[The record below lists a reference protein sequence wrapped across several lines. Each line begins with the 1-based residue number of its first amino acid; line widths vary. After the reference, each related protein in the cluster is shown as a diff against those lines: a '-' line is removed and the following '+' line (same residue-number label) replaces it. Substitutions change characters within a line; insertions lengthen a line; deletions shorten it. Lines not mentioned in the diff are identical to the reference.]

1 MTLSWYGSQTRYCR
15 RKLVRLSS
23 ISAGGGFVGFC
34 GGGWGLGCGATAV
47 WTVGWGEGLSSKPG
61 SFFLRYSRPW
71 SNIFNCSQRSNL
83 TTSEL
88 SGSDKNMV
96 YLANIIVNNYLQVF
110 LSTIMLMK
118 TQDIGSW
125 LLAVGFW
132 VKAKATAQPT

>member
-1 MTLSWYGSQTRYCR
+1 MTLSWCWSQTMYCL

-34 GGGWGLGCGATAV
+34 GGGCGLGCGATAV

-88 SGSDKNMV
+88 SGSDKNIV
-96 YLANIIVNNYLQVF
+96 YLLNIIVNSFVYVF
-110 LSTIMLMK
+110 LGISMLMK
-118 TQDIGSW
+118 IQVLSS
-125 LLAVGFW
+125 
-132 VKAKATAQPT
+132 